1 MIKKRT
7 IETVPGV
14 DWSTRKKKAPGPAG
28 AGVPGGDPSDIHERV
43 WGHPAVVA
51 PRSESVSFLL
61 FSSIE
66 LSLSL
71 VTAVLGLTLITCDI
85 YTCNAIHN
93 INVEM
98 KQ

>member
-1 MIKKRT
+1 MFLPCWIVT
-7 IETVPGV
+7 DGNTTGGV
-14 DWSTRKKKAPGPAG
+14 
-28 AGVPGGDPSDIHERV
+28 
-43 WGHPAVVA
+43 VVA

-66 LSLSL
+66 LLLSL